1 MIPPNPFLRKQVIS
15 MASYVQGDCLIDY
28 TPSAAVAAGDVV
40 VLNDLVCVAPRAI
53 AANAL
58 GAVSVDGVWSMPKA
72 TGAIN
77 QGALVYW
84 DATAG
89 NITTTATNNKR
100 AGKAA
105 KAAASG
111 DASVQVLIN
120 IG

>member
-1 MIPPNPFLRKQVIS
+1 

-40 VLNDLVCVAPRAI
+40 MLEDLFAVAPRPI

-58 GAVSVDGVWSMPKA
+58 GAVSVDGVWSVAKA
-72 TGAIN
+72 TGAVS
-77 QGALVYW
+77 QGAIVYW
-84 DATAG
+84 NHTDSV
-89 NITTTATNNKR
+89 ITTSSSSGGQNAVTYKR

-111 DASVQVLIN
+111 DATVQVLIN
-120 IG
+120 CG

>member
-1 MIPPNPFLRKQVIS
+1 MIQPNPFPRKQVIQ
-15 MASYVQGDCLIDY
+15 MADYVQEGRLIDH
-28 TPSAAVAAGDVV
+28 TPSSAVAAGAVV
-40 VLNDLVCVAPRAI
+40 VLNDLVCVAPHAI

-58 GAVSVDGVWSMPKA
+58 GKVDVGGSWSMPKA
-72 TGAIN
+72 TGAIG

-105 KAAASG
+105 KAAVSG